1 MTKICYYFVRR
12 CKLFS
17 HEKDVD
23 KPVSEKKNVV
33 KEDNRAGK
41 SLSDSLLALTLKKLK
56 LL

>member
-17 HEKDVD
+17 HEKNVD
-23 KPVSEKKNVV
+23 PFQKKNVV

-41 SLSDSLLALTLKKLK
+41 SLSDSLLALT
-56 LL
+56 

>member
-23 KPVSEKKNVV
+23 KQKKNVV

-41 SLSDSLLALTLKKLK
+41 SLSDSLLALT
-56 LL
+56 